1 MRPLL
6 SALALLLGAC
16 IPYPGDA
23 PPVEY
28 SGGMRSITEG
38 PFPLLDAGASEL
50 DTLHFKVKAYG
61 TPKAIAI
68 GDAAEADYNRIMV
81 DTGLYSF
88 KPRGLYQLIVY
99 ANAEEYHRKTA
110 QPAWSGG
117 LSIGNAIYTYEGP
130 GLRGTLS
137 HEMTHLIFYE
147 FMAHMNADH
156 RWVNEGLAVFEQNKA
171 LAGPAGQADIFAS
184 VRGNMRQL
192 PIPMDQMIRLVPATE
207 REYAVSVWYAQAE
220 SMIRFMIERG
230 GRIGFSQFLTAL
242 RSGKSFDAAVNES
255 FPGIWRGLA
264 EFESAWKRAQ

>member
-6 SALALLLGAC
+6 LASTLLLGAC

-23 PPVEY
+23 PPVEP
-28 SGGMRSITEG
+28 SGRSIIEG
-38 PFPLLDAGASEL
+38 PFALLDPGASEL

-61 TPKAIAI
+61 SPKTAAI

-88 KPRGLYQLIVY
+88 KPRGLYQLVIY
-99 ANAEEYHRKTA
+99 ASAEEYHRKTA

-117 LSIGNAIYTYEGP
+117 VSVGNAIYTYEGP
-130 GLRGTLS
+130 HLRGTLS
-137 HEMTHLIFYE
+137 HEMTHLIFFE
-147 FMAHMNADH
+147 FMGRMNADH

-171 LAGPAGQADIFAS
+171 LGGPGGQADIFAA

-220 SMIRFMIERG
+220 SMIRFMVERG
-230 GRIGFSQFLTAL
+230 GRIGFSQFLMAL
-242 RSGKSFDAAVNES
+242 RSDKNFDAAIGES
-255 FPGIWRGLA
+255 FSGIWRNLA
-264 EFESAWKRAQ
+264 DFEAAWKRAQ